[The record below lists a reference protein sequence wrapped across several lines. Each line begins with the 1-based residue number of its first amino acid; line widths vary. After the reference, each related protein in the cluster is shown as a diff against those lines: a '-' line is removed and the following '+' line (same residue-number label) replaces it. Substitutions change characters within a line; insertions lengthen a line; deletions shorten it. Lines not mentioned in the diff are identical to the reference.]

1 MKFSQLTKARQQLN
15 SLAME
20 KDAGILGGAVQL
32 ATKPVRMA
40 HNALW
45 GASKGAGGA
54 FAPLLYGGAVL
65 GTGAAAKKAIGQ
77 GKNYAHGFNP
87 QFQEQ
92 MVRG

>member
-1 MKFSQLTKARQQLN
+1 MKFSQLTRARQQLN

-20 KDAGILGGAVQL
+20 KEAGVLGTVARV

-65 GTGAAAKKAIGQ
+65 GGAAAAKKAVGQ
-77 GKNYAHGFNP
+77 SKNYAHGFNP
-87 QFQEQ
+87 QLQDA